1 MKRVVMLGG
10 GSGSRDITLAL
21 CREHCEVTRVVP
33 AWDSG
38 GSSRALRASLGL
50 LALGDI
56 RQALMTLAHGE
67 GRAGSVVRF
76 FNARLSES
84 ADPADLR
91 AEFEFY
97 ASGAHPLLA
106 RMASDVRAAILAH
119 LQQFRASIPGDFDF
133 CRGSIGNFVLAG
145 ADLALGRDI
154 NAAIRVFRR
163 LCGIEG
169 QVWPSTT
176 ADDVQLSA
184 ELRDGRWVLGQ
195 DRVTALQGEPARVGI
210 HRVHLARGA
219 AASAEATG
227 PGSDPRPAGASH
239 AGPAPSPLVANPEVL
254 AAIAAADL
262 LLFGPGSFYTS
273 TLAHWQV
280 PGIAEAIAA
289 TSPRVPKVFI
299 ANILECPETL
309 GRTVVEQS
317 QVLRQAGGP
326 AGLSHVLA
334 HRSWVPFERMRHGF
348 RYLQEGPMTAEAP
361 IWLADDFEDPWHRG
375 RHDAAKVVDVLGRL
389 LA

>member
-1 MKRVVMLGG
+1 ML
-10 GSGSRDITLAL
+10 T
-21 CREHCEVTRVVP
+21 
-33 AWDSG
+33 
-38 GSSRALRASLGL
+38 
-50 LALGDI
+50 
-56 RQALMTLAHGE
+56 
-67 GRAGSVVRF
+67 
-76 FNARLSES
+76 
-84 ADPADLR
+84 
-91 AEFEFY
+91 
-97 ASGAHPLLA
+97 GAY
-106 RMASDVRAAILAH
+106 
-119 LQQFRASIPGDFDF
+119 
-133 CRGSIGNFVLAG
+133 
-145 ADLALGRDI
+145 LALGRDI

-184 ELRDGRWVLGQ
+184 ELRDGRQVPGQ
-195 DRVTALQGEPARVGI
+195 DRVTALQGEAARIGIARVS
-210 HRVHLARGA
+210 LARATVA
-219 AASAEATG
+219 AGTG
-227 PGSDPRPAGASH
+227 PFGAPAGPP
-239 AGPAPSPLVANPEVL
+239 PAANPEVL
-254 AAIAAADL
+254 AAIAGADV

-280 PGIAEAIAA
+280 PGIAAAIAA
-289 TSPRVPKVFI
+289 TASQVPKVFI

-309 GRTVVEQS
+309 GRSVAEQS
-317 QVLRQAGGP
+317 QLLRQAGGP

-389 LA
+389 LG